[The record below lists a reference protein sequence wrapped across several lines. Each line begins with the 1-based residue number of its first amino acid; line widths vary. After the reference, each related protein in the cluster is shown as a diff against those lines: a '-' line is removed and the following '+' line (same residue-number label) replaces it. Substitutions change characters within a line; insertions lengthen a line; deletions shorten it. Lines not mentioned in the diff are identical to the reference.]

1 MTANPSDDGRLAA
14 VLREFA
20 TLAEFAGVAAP
31 SASMRGATGNT
42 PLHVASLRGDRNA
55 VGLLLEAGADPNAV
69 GEGGCTPLHK
79 ALERQHLQVARML
92 LAGGGQLDTVNQAGI
107 SPRDLAHG
115 LPLWEGES

>member
-1 MTANPSDDGRLAA
+1 MTANPTDSGRLAA
-14 VLREFA
+14 ALREIA
-20 TLAEFAGVAAP
+20 ALAEFAGVAVP

-79 ALERQHLQVARML
+79 ALEGQHLQVARML
-92 LAGGGQLDTVNQAGI
+92 LAAGGGLDATNQGGV
-107 SPRDLAHG
+107 SPRDLAKG